1 MSVELKIGNGYLTN
15 SIYIGKVRTY
25 KDGHQEWQDDR
36 VDVTKEAV
44 CDECNHRFA
53 YYTEYETAVCPIC
66 GELYYTLDLNPPKL
80 NN

>member
-44 CDECNHRFA
+44 AVVINHIKEKEEKEHECYRIKIDGK
-53 YYTEYETAVCPIC
+53 TYELRLV
-66 GELYYTLDLNPPKL
+66 EVEEE
-80 NN
+80 